1 MSASNTLKTF
11 ASHNRSVKVSF
22 DKPDQVTSDAG
33 AFVGRRLLDLTGLIA
48 MLMEGL
54 KDSRDKRRVQ
64 HSLPEL
70 LQQVLLSFMQGW
82 DRLRSAE
89 DLKNDPAFRVACR
102 NQRGAKVLEAKHRL
116 ASQPTLSRTI
126 DQLSEEPK
134 LQHLSDTVTRL
145 GMETI
150 YTRNG
155 GKRVPE
161 LVIDVDSYPVEVYG
175 KQEGSEYNAHHR
187 HRIYL
192 PMVATCGPT
201 GDVLGAELRPGA
213 MNDARDSHKFIH
225 RIAKAAQK
233 HVAERIVVRADAGF
247 NSPITYER
255 LEDDGIDYVMRLKK
269 NKKLKTLMEKTVAKY
284 GGSPTHCI
292 ELTYKAESWNEAR
305 RVVMVPKTYSKAE
318 PEYYFLLTS
327 LSKKECNA
335 QSLADFYRMRGK
347 AEAHHAEIKYA
358 SCMLSSAARPNMFE
372 KVVKQSLG
380 DESDSKT
387 QDEKATKTVRP
398 QNAVRLLLNV
408 MAYQLIHIGR
418 CQMIAPD
425 YLAPRNWPLGL
436 PTATEPPPT
445 DVGPPAE
452 PSSNGTAEANT
463 EKHDKQM
470 KPEPVH
476 APLMHVRRFRENVLK
491 VGGRLTRHARR
502 LHFYL
507 AESAKK
513 LWETFWENTW
523 KLRWQTLC
531 WPSLPKRC

>member
-1 MSASNTLKTF
+1 M
-11 ASHNRSVKVSF
+11 
-22 DKPDQVTSDAG
+22 
-33 AFVGRRLLDLTGLIA
+33 
-48 MLMEGL
+48 
-54 KDSRDKRRVQ
+54 
-64 HSLPEL
+64 
-70 LQQVLLSFMQGW
+70 
-82 DRLRSAE
+82 
-89 DLKNDPAFRVACR
+89 
-102 NQRGAKVLEAKHRL
+102 
-116 ASQPTLSRTI
+116 
-126 DQLSEEPK
+126 
-134 LQHLSDTVTRL
+134 
-145 GMETI
+145 
-150 YTRNG
+150 
-155 GKRVPE
+155 
-161 LVIDVDSYPVEVYG
+161 
-175 KQEGSEYNAHHR
+175 
-187 HRIYL
+187 
-192 PMVATCGPT
+192 
-201 GDVLGAELRPGA
+201 
-213 MNDARDSHKFIH
+213 
-225 RIAKAAQK
+225 
-233 HVAERIVVRADAGF
+233 
-247 NSPITYER
+247 
-255 LEDDGIDYVMRLKK
+255 
-269 NKKLKTLMEKTVAKY
+269 
-284 GGSPTHCI
+284 TH
-292 ELTYKAESWNEAR
+292 
-305 RVVMVPKTYSKAE
+305 
-318 PEYYFLLTS
+318 
-327 LSKKECNA
+327 
-335 QSLADFYRMRGK
+335 
-347 AEAHHAEIKYA
+347 
-358 SCMLSSAARPNMFE
+358 
-372 KVVKQSLG
+372 
-380 DESDSKT
+380 ESDSKT